1 MVGNEMD
8 EIIDT
13 ANKAEE
19 YRETLKV
26 VAAMRIAQKNYFK
39 SRTQKDLVDAKR
51 IEASVDYRLSE
62 LGIRAY

>member
-1 MVGNEMD
+1 MGTDLMK
-8 EIIDT
+8 EI
-13 ANKAEE
+13 AEQ
-19 YRETLKV
+19 YRETLQV

-39 SRTQKDLVDAKR
+39 SGAQKDLIDVKR